1 MVIFV
6 LKIGDKI
13 KQLRKQQHITQ
24 EKLAAYLNISYQAVS
39 KWENGTALPDVTLVP
54 QIANFFGVTADELLG
69 MKEQEETEELK
80 VYEAKYHE
88 NNRLGKMMD
97 NILLSREVLTRYPR
111 NYQWMLNLA
120 YPLTQYEDT
129 PEHRKY
135 SAENGFREEAIS
147 ICERILEDCTTDSI
161 RHSAIQILCY
171 HYPEVGKRE
180 EALKL
185 ANEMPDMLVSRDFL
199 LERIYK
205 GEERIKQSQNTLI
218 QMIDMSAGSIWWLI
232 SLMDKELTISQKIEL
247 LETANQLFKL
257 ILKDDEDSLFFNCRL
272 CRNYSRLAEL
282 WCQLGDITK
291 AMESL
296 LLAEKTAVAYDKGLD
311 SGEQTYR
318 SLLANRCTFNPKTVG
333 KNWEGTETGLVLKNM
348 DKSVFD
354 SMRNMDAFCALQ
366 NRLRA

>member
-1 MVIFV
+1 M

-69 MKEQEETEELK
+69 MKEQEKTEELK
-80 VYEAKYHE
+80 IYEARYHE

-97 NILLSREVLTRYPR
+97 NILLSREVLARYPR

-129 PEHRKY
+129 DEHRQY
-135 SAENGFREEAIS
+135 SAEHGFREEAIG

-161 RHSAIQILCY
+161 RHSAIQLLCY
-171 HYPEVGKRE
+171 HYPQVGKKE

-185 ANEMPDMLVSRDFL
+185 ADEMPSMPVSRDFL
-199 LERIYK
+199 LEQIYQ
-205 GEERIKQSQNTLI
+205 GEERIKQGQNNLM
-218 QMIDMSAGSIWWLI
+218 QMVDMSAGCICWLV
-232 SLMDKELTISQKIEL
+232 SLMGKELTNAQKIEL
-247 LETANQLFKL
+247 IGTANELFRL

-272 CRNYSRLAEL
+272 CRNYGRLAEL
-282 WCQLGDITK
+282 WCQLGDTTK
-291 AMESL
+291 AMENL
-296 LLAEKTAVAYDKGLD
+296 LLAEKTAVSYDDGLET
-311 SGEQTYR
+311 GEQAYR

-333 KNWEGTETGLVLKNM
+333 KNWEGTERDLLLRNM
-348 DKSVFD
+348 AKPVFD
-354 SMRNMDAFCALQ
+354 SMRAMDAFCALQ
-366 NRLRA
+366 NRLQ